1 MQVLVINSG
10 SSSIKFRLVDV
21 AEEPTGVLTSR
32 SALLEGA
39 INGIGGVASFE
50 VTGQDNH
57 RSTTTLEIRDHANAL
72 RIVFDRL
79 AGSLGNIEA
88 VGHRVVHGG
97 NRYVE
102 PTLITEEVEAGIDA
116 LSELAPLHNPSCLAG
131 IRGAKAALGR
141 SVPMVAV
148 FDTAFHQT
156 MPEVAKQYALPAEL
170 ANRHRIQRYGF
181 HGIAHASLA
190 DGYAAC
196 TGNSLEQVRLI
207 TLQLGN
213 GCSVA
218 AIARGRSV
226 ETSMG
231 FTPLEGLVM
240 GTRSGD
246 VDASIVS
253 YLSEREKVEAA
264 EVERWLNERSGLL
277 GLSGRSND
285 MRELLRAAEQEQDKR
300 AQFAVDLF
308 CYRVRKYLG
317 AYLAVLNGA
326 DAIVFGGGIGE
337 NAPEVREWICQ
348 SMQWCGLKLEPD
360 RNRAAV
366 GLAPGCAAK
375 LSTDESRLAPT
386 WSRRMRKPGSRGRRF
401 AVCEAHIHKP
411 TALDFC

>member
-1 MQVLVINSG
+1 MHVLVVNSG
-10 SSSIKFRLVDV
+10 SSSIKFRLVEV
-21 AEEPTGVLTSR
+21 VEEPAGALTSR
-32 SALLEGA
+32 SALLQGTVK
-39 INGIGGVASFE
+39 GIGGVASFE
-50 VTGQDNH
+50 VTGQDGH
-57 RSTTTLEIRDHANAL
+57 RSTTTVEIRDHVHAL
-72 RIVFDRL
+72 RVVFDRL
-79 AGSLGNIEA
+79 AGSLGKIEA

-97 NRYVE
+97 DRFVE
-102 PTLITEEVEAGIDA
+102 PTLITESVEAEIDA

-131 IRGAKAALGR
+131 IRGAREVLGSTR
-141 SVPMVAV
+141 PMVAV

-170 ANRHRIQRYGF
+170 ADRHRIRRYGF

-190 DGYAAC
+190 DGYAAGAG
-196 TGNSLEQVRLI
+196 TPLEEVRLI

-218 AIARGRSV
+218 AIAQGRSV

-246 VDASIVS
+246 VDAAIVS
-253 YLSEREKVEAA
+253 YLAEREKVEPA

-300 AQFAVDLF
+300 AQFAIDLF

-317 AYLAVLNGA
+317 AYLAVLGGA
-326 DAIVFGGGIGE
+326 DAVVFGGGIGE
-337 NAPEVREWICQ
+337 NASEIRERICRN
-348 SMQWCGLKLEPD
+348 MEWCGLRLDPG
-360 RNRAAV
+360 RNRAAA
-366 GLAPGCAAK
+366 GLAPGRAAK
-375 LSTDESRLAPT
+375 ISVDGSQLAAYVVAADEET
-386 WSRRMRKPGSRGRRF
+386 WIARETVRCVRG
-401 AVCEAHIHKP
+401 IHS
-411 TALDFC
+411 